1 MEALGTGDPDRIG
14 GYWLAGRLGSGGQG
28 VVYEAYDADGA
39 RYALKVLHA
48 TTDPGLRDRFRKEIA
63 AARRVASFCTAKV
76 IDADPDAARPY
87 VVSEYVEGVNLR
99 RAGRRFTGDDLHRL
113 ATAVATALTAV
124 HEAGVVHRDLKPD
137 NVLLGPDGPRV
148 IDFGIAR
155 TAEMSLTASGAVAG
169 TPAYMAPEILTGQ
182 RAGPPADVFA
192 WGCVVVFAATGEDP
206 FRADDLGAV
215 MHRVLT
221 HHPDLGALP
230 PSVRP
235 LVAAALD
242 KDPDR
247 RPSARDL
254 LLALVGGPGETGTA
268 GGLWAAGTAGGSG
281 EAGPL
286 GGFGADLP
294 AGGDLLGA
302 GRRAG
307 ALHTSGPADPALGAL
322 AEDAYATLGPGEREF
337 VPELL
342 LRLVTIDADGLE
354 TVRRVPADELLPE
367 RPETRRRIL
376 DAFGYLVTERDG
388 EVAISRP
395 AVLRAWPR
403 LRSWVEAD
411 REGLPVL
418 AEIGRAARVWDA
430 HGRRDADL
438 PQGSRLQAAL
448 GWAAT
453 GRRHLTLTPLERD
466 FLAAAGGLTRRRAR
480 RRRLFTV
487 ALAVLLV
494 LSLAGAAASVYQ
506 GAQVAEQRD
515 RVAAE
520 RDQARGREIA
530 RVAGDLRTTDPV
542 KAMLLS
548 VAAWRL
554 APGFESRSSL
564 TDAMYGREV
573 GVFRPPAAQGAAV
586 QAVSGDGRTLALVG
600 ERGVRVYEV
609 ATGRQVAE
617 WNSPR
622 LSGGV
627 GHADLS
633 GDGRLL
639 AVTVSQAILVW
650 ETRTGRLAGSRSMP
664 GVSPEGL
671 EADFAGSGHL
681 LALSG
686 SERLWDVRRDRLV
699 RMGWSPYE
707 TSFTVAP
714 SGRIGATVNG
724 GRVRVWR
731 LPGVVEDRRFPRGCG
746 GDVNVVSF
754 SADSRFLICGGVR
767 IELWDTATGRRARQA
782 AEAHEQSYN
791 WMWAWAGA
799 DPPVALDGASGIRL
813 SDDNRLAAGHAGTS
827 IWVWDVQA
835 HREILTYRAP
845 ANVSAVWFTPDGRTL
860 RYRLGDRIVGLAV
873 RSRLPE
879 WRLRGIHD
887 VQTVSPDGRWLM
899 AEPSDASRLM
909 LWDVP
914 GRRLAGTFPHDP
926 TVMPR
931 SMFDPTSRS
940 VAVVYDDH
948 RVEVLDV
955 ATRRRLWS
963 HRLGAGRK
971 VTGRAFSPDGRT
983 FTVADC
989 DTRGDPAAD
998 PGKTGDEAP
1007 ETSAY
1012 PVRSDC
1018 RLHVWDT
1025 RTGREIRT
1033 VKLDTQVSGIV
1044 YLRDGRTLASAE
1056 GRLVDTATGRSAGG
1070 GYVSTPGGAVNVTA
1084 DPTGRWLAV
1093 GDGERVTLWDIR
1105 NHRPLPP
1112 DLPVAARD
1120 SGPTV
1125 FSPRGDVLVTV
1136 DDNEIIRL
1144 WDTATRQPIGAGI
1157 DVHDADEYLGLYPAF
1172 TADGTR
1178 LRPAGVGGHVYEL
1191 PVAPG
1196 LMAAEVCARAGRTL
1210 TRREWGEYLG
1220 GVPYRDVCAAP

>member
-48 TTDPGLRDRFRKEIA
+48 TTDPGLHDRFRKEIA

-254 LLALVGGPGETGTA
+254 LLALVGG
-268 GGLWAAGTAGGSG
+268 SG
-281 EAGPL
+281 EAGTAD
-286 GGFGADLP
+286 GSGATGLTDGDLL
-294 AGGDLLGA
+294 GGDLLGA
-302 GRRAG
+302 GRRRAG
-307 ALHTSGPADPALGAL
+307 ALHSRGPADPAIGAL

-494 LSLAGAAASVYQ
+494 LSLAGAAASIYQ

-600 ERGVRVYEV
+600 EGGVRVYDV
-609 ATGRQVAE
+609 ATGRQVAA

-622 LSGGV
+622 LAGGV
-627 GHADLS
+627 GRADLS

-639 AVTVSQAILVW
+639 AVTVSQSILVW
-650 ETRTGRLAGSRSMP
+650 ETRTGRLTGSRSMP

-671 EADFAGSGHL
+671 EADFAGSDHL

-686 SERLWDVRRDRLV
+686 TERLWDVRRDRLI

-707 TSFTVAP
+707 TSFTVAS

-731 LPGVVEDRRFPRGCG
+731 LPGVVEDRRFPHGCG

-767 IELWDTATGRRARQA
+767 VELWDTVTGRRARQT
-782 AEAHEQSYN
+782 AEAHEESYN
-791 WMWAWAGA
+791 WMWAWPGA
-799 DPPVALDGASGIRL
+799 DTPVSLDGASGIRL
-813 SDDNRLAAGHAGTS
+813 SDDERLAAGHAGTS

-860 RYRLGDRIVGLAV
+860 RYRFGDRIVSIAL
-873 RSRLPE
+873 RSGLPE
-879 WRLRGIHD
+879 WRFRGINY
-887 VQTVSPDGRWLM
+887 VEAISSDGRWLV
-899 AEPSDASRLM
+899 AEPPDASRLM

-914 GRRLAGTFPHDP
+914 GRRLAGTFPHGS
-926 TVMPR
+926 TEMPKA
-931 SMFDPTSRS
+931 MFDPTSRS
-940 VAVVYDDH
+940 VAVVYNEH

-955 ATRRRLWS
+955 TTRRRLWS
-963 HRLGAGRK
+963 RKLGAGRTA
-971 VTGRAFSPDGRT
+971 TGRAFSPDGRT
-983 FTVADC
+983 LTVVDC
-989 DTRGDPAAD
+989 VSRDDPAADTGKTD
-998 PGKTGDEAP
+998 PGKTGRDD
-1007 ETSAY
+1007 Y
-1012 PVRSDC
+1012 

-1033 VKLDTQVSGIV
+1033 VRLDTPVSGIV
-1044 YLRDGRTLASAE
+1044 YLRDGRTLASAA
-1056 GRLVDTATGRSAGG
+1056 GRLIDTVTGGSVGG
-1070 GYVSTPGGAVNVTA
+1070 GYVSTPGGAVNITA
-1084 DPTGRWLAV
+1084 DPAGRWLAV
-1093 GDGERVTLWDIR
+1093 GDGEWATLWDIR

-1120 SGPTV
+1120 PGPMV
-1125 FSPRGDVLVTV
+1125 FSPRGDVLATV

-1144 WDTATRQPIGAGI
+1144 WDTATRQPIGEGI
-1157 DVHDADEYLGLYPAF
+1157 DIHDADEYLGLYPAF

-1178 LRPAGVGGHVYEL
+1178 LRLAGIGGHMYEL
-1191 PVAPG
+1191 PVAPD